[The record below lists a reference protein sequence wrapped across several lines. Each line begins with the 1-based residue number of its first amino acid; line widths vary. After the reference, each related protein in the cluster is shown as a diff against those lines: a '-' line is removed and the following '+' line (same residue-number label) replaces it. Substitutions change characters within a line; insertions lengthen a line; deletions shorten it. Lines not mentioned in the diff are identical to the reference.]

1 MTDKREQDTIR
12 FRELERE
19 IDDAYRAIA
28 SAQDHITS
36 GLDMDDYGE
45 CYSSVVTIM
54 NGIETIKN
62 ARDIADNLDID
73 WETL

>member
-1 MTDKREQDTIR
+1 MTDKREQDTQR

-19 IDDAYRAIA
+19 IDDAYRDIA
-28 SAQDHITS
+28 SAHDHITS
-36 GLDMDDYGE
+36 GLDTDNYGE
-45 CYSSVVTIM
+45 CYSAVVTIM